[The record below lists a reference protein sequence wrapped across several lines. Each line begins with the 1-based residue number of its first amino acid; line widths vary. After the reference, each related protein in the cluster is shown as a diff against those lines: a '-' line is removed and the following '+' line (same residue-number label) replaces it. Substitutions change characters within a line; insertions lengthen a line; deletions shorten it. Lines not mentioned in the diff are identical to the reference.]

1 MPDKKVLSTPLNC
14 RSLAT
19 GVAKTRVD
27 EGKPV
32 QHRAMFW
39 VKGHK
44 MEPRESVPP
53 NRVSISPVDPCAP
66 NDAEL
71 TPSAMMTRRRA
82 LLVSTAS
89 DLRGQVHD

>member
-89 DLRGQVHD
+89 DLRG